1 VAAKPPHTTP
11 TLQQQGCLSSYQYAS
26 KGGTKMANLIRRDP
40 IREMLSWNRA
50 MERMLGNLYD
60 DGELGFGEP
69 INLRMPLDVV
79 ENDDEFIVK
88 ADMAGI
94 NPDDIEITY
103 TDNNLSIKGEVIDER
118 EEGEEGSRY
127 HLRERRYGTFSR
139 TISMP
144 GTVDTEN
151 IQAETDNGVLQIHLP
166 KKEEVKPRR
175 IEIKGESKQNVI
187 EGKSKNK

>member
-1 VAAKPPHTTP
+1 
-11 TLQQQGCLSSYQYAS
+11 
-26 KGGTKMANLIRRDP
+26 MANLIRRDP
-40 IREMLSWNRA
+40 IREMLSWNRT
-50 MERMLGNLYD
+50 MEHMLNNLYD

-69 INLRMPLDVV
+69 LNLRIPLDVI
-79 ENDDEFIVK
+79 ENEDEFVVK
-88 ADMAGI
+88 ADVAGI

-103 TDNNLSIKGEVIDER
+103 TENSLSIKAEMSDER
-118 EEGEEGSRY
+118 EEKGEEGRY

-144 GTVDTEN
+144 GTVDVEG
-151 IQAETDNGVLQIHLP
+151 IDAETENGVLKIHLP

-175 IEIKGESKQNVI
+175 IEIKGAEKQKVI